1 MNMNANDIPIFASVA
16 EHKGITAAANY
27 LGIPKSTVSNAINRL
42 EKAMGVRLLER
53 NSRNIRLTSEGESFY
68 KHSQIITE
76 HLELAEAEMSGL
88 QREPRGKLSIALTM
102 AFSREIVKGQL
113 TEFMQK
119 YPEIQLDI
127 HVSNDYKIDVIS
139 DPVDVAIKVGELPD
153 SELIVTK
160 LMQAPLIWVSS
171 PAYSKSHVFN
181 EEQISSHIKIID
193 KRYTKLDLSM
203 KKGRIR
209 KAINFK
215 NISVS
220 NDPLMVRDLIVSG
233 EGVGLVPSIFC
244 QDQIQNGELE
254 LLLPDWSVEPE
265 SIISAVYPS
274 RRLVSAKTKLLIDF
288 LKEIINRKC

>member
-1 MNMNANDIPIFASVA
+1 MNMNANDIPIFAAVA
-16 EHKGITAAANY
+16 EHKGITAAANS
-27 LGIPKSTVSNAINRL
+27 LGIPKSTVSNSINRL
-42 EKAMGVRLLER
+42 EKAIGVRLLER

-76 HLELAEAEMSGL
+76 HLELVEAEMNGL

-102 AFSREIVKGQL
+102 AFSREVVKGQL
-113 TEFMQK
+113 SEFMLK

-139 DPVDVAIKVGELPD
+139 DPVDVAIKVGELPN

-160 LMQAPLIWVSS
+160 LMQVPLLWVSS
-171 PAYSKSHVFN
+171 PEYLQSHVFD
-181 EEQISSHIKIID
+181 EEQISEHIKIVD
-193 KRYTKLDLSM
+193 KRYTKLNLSM
-203 KKGRIR
+203 KKGRI
-209 KAINFK
+209 KKTINLN

-233 EGVGLVPSIFC
+233 EGLGVIPSIFC
-244 QDQIQNGELE
+244 QDQIKSGELICVFS
-254 LLLPDWSVEPE
+254 DWVVEPE

-274 RRLVSAKTKLLIDF
+274 KRLVSSKTKLLIDF
-288 LKEIINRKC
+288 LKEIINRK